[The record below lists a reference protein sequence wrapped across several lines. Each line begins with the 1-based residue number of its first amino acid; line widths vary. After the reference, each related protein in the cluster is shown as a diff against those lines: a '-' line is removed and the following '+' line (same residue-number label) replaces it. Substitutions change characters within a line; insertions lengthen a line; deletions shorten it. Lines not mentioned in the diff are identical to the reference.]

1 MNAPGP
7 ERGRDVEIDVAPDGE
22 VEDVSQPRVRDEHH
36 GVVVDVPVVL
46 HREPRGLRVR
56 LREHAELVPC
66 VLLQVLY
73 LGGEP
78 GDLTLGEISRDV
90 QDFLRGTGGSIA
102 GLLTPSSLACA
113 GDAMSSSAATRVDA
127 ASALHRSP
135 MEKVPTT
142 SSDDDEARHAT
153 AWVRARRVRPRAT
166 FGAHASAVRGVNVA
180 ACMVTTVSG
189 GVIEGG
195 RARGSG
201 SEPLSVS
208 SQQHPFGHGKKLRP
222 NRRLL
227 RLAST
232 RSKDDGTCCF
242 IT

>member
-1 MNAPGP
+1 MYPVSFSRFCTSAVSRVISPLVRYPATSRTSCGGP
-7 ERGRDVEIDVAPDGE
+7 
-22 VEDVSQPRVRDEHH
+22 
-36 GVVVDVPVVL
+36 
-46 HREPRGLRVR
+46 
-56 LREHAELVPC
+56 
-66 VLLQVLY
+66 
-73 LGGEP
+73 
-78 GDLTLGEISRDV
+78 
-90 QDFLRGTGGSIA
+90 GGSIA
-102 GLLTPSSLACA
+102 GLLTPSSRACA
-113 GDAMSSSAATRVDA
+113 GDAMSSSAATRVAA

-135 MEKVPTT
+135 MAKVPTT
-142 SSDDDEARHAT
+142 SSLDDDEARHAT

-166 FGAHASAVRGVNVA
+166 FGAHASMVRGVNVA

-222 NRRLL
+222 NRRLF